1 MNGPWE
7 QRVILRDNNGTD
19 AKRAAAGWHCGENN
33 PSAVITKNGTSI
45 SFSYFSSTKT
55 PGRTPGPLPRPTAK

>member
-33 PSAVITKNGTSI
+33 PSAVITPNGM
-45 SFSYFSSTKT
+45 SFYTRRGEYTHF
-55 PGRTPGPLPRPTAK
+55 